1 MDKGTIIIIIVC
13 AIITVAA
20 IGAAVYQYYN
30 SKKMLNRINQMLSH
44 AIDGNFTEM
53 DFDESL
59 LSEIENNMAKY
70 LSASELSARNVEEE
84 KKRLHHLISD
94 ISHQTKT
101 PLSNIKLYTELLKEA
116 DLDGETADNAERLYR
131 QADKLEFLIE
141 TLVKMSRLESG
152 ILTLHPE
159 KGSLGEIIKNI
170 CAQYK
175 DAAEKKNLEFEVV
188 PTDCEAFFD
197 EKWTLE
203 AVGNVVDNAI
213 KYTDKGS
220 IKISAKSYEMFACIE
235 VADTGRGIRESELG
249 SIFGRFVRSAD
260 VKNEDGVGI
269 GLYLAREIM
278 QQQGGYIKVK
288 SEYGRGSAF
297 LLYFRRN

>member
-13 AIITVAA
+13 VIITISAV
-20 IGAAVYQYYN
+20 GAAVYQYYN

-116 DLDGETADNAERLYR
+116 DLDGEAADNAQRLYR

-152 ILTLHPE
+152 ILTLRPE
-159 KGSLGEIIKNI
+159 KGSLGEIIKDI
-170 CAQYK
+170 SAQYK

-188 PTDCEAFFD
+188 PFDCEAFFD

-213 KYTDKGS
+213 KYTETGS

>member
-13 AIITVAA
+13 AIITIAAVGAA
-20 IGAAVYQYYN
+20 IYQYYN
-30 SKKMLNRINQMLSH
+30 SKKILNRINQMLSH

-116 DLDGETADNAERLYR
+116 DLDGEAADNAERLYR

-170 CAQYK
+170 SAQYK
-175 DAAEKKNLEFEVV
+175 NASEKKNLKFEVV
-188 PTDCEAFFD
+188 PSDCEAFFD

-203 AVGNVVDNAI
+203 AVGNVIDNAI
-213 KYTDKGS
+213 KYTETGS